1 MDTMDNAKFA
11 LGSSEPSATADEK
24 VLASVCPD
32 LHAEMPRLLDY
43 WYVLVVEAIEAT
55 GGPSLIDRVAPA
67 EWLVERGARARWPRC
82 IDAARPYLAK
92 ARKDTVPQQ

>member
-1 MDTMDNAKFA
+1 MKCRPSALVRQMDTMDNAKFA

-43 WYVLVVEAIEAT
+43 WYVLVVEAIER
-55 GGPSLIDRVAPA
+55 LEAP
-67 EWLVERGARARWPRC
+67 R
-82 IDAARPYLAK
+82 
-92 ARKDTVPQQ
+92 